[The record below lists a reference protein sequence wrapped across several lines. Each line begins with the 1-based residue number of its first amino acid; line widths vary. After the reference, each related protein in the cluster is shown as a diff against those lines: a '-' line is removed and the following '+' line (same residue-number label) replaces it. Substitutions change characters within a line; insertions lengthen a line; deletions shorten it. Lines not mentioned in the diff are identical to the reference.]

1 MQERKWVAS
10 GLIVVGLALIF
21 GLESITGL
29 STDVSAFDRVERRIP
44 GGAVMGFGL
53 ALLNLRPWT
62 HKVAFVASAFAWL
75 TVERSR
81 ALGWCLLRVGGKC
94 WSSMV
99 LGGCGGD
106 RYRGGTGYRSA
117 GHTLSVICLN
127 CSLFGSY

>member
-53 ALLNLRPWT
+53 ALLNLRSWT

-75 TVERSR
+75 TVG
-81 ALGWCLLRVGGKC
+81 ALTGRILGIMTVGGD
-94 WSSMV
+94 V
-99 LGGCGGD
+99 
-106 RYRGGTGYRSA
+106 
-117 GHTLSVICLN
+117 GHQWFWVAAEVVVIGVGL
-127 CSLFGSY
+127 LTAQRATP